1 MANNETVLKINAVV
15 DGLQGLEKLK
25 SSMKK
30 VSAEVDGAENNF
42 SELIQK
48 LRDLQSSSVKS
59 LNNLNAQR
67 DAFEAL
73 RRSVDVTSK
82 EFKEARD
89 EIKKIDRALKQS
101 EGTVGKFAANSIKS
115 LRTQREA
122 FLAVRDSA
130 DLMSKEFKEA
140 GVELA
145 KLDKK
150 IAKAEGKGRGRGGRL
165 RAGAQIA
172 GTIAGAGV
180 FGGPEGAIGAT
191 LGAIGGTS
199 GAILGGAIGA
209 QVGQLRKA
217 AGGVAEYVAELNLA
231 KGALGGVSK
240 DIVEYNQNLDFAR
253 EISKKYAIRLTD
265 VVKGLTGVT
274 AAAKANNLT
283 VKQTQAIYEGI
294 TVSGVAAGKSQEDL
308 QALFL
313 ATTQVLSKGKASAEE
328 ISGQIGERIPGAVAK
343 FAAANKISLQEL
355 AEQFKKGEVT
365 IAKFV
370 RFTEQQGEDYAEV
383 AESLASGPEK
393 AGVRLQIALDEASEA
408 YGGFFLKTGAGFQD
422 YLTNLVNFVIDNEE
436 QLKIL
441 LAKIII
447 FAEDVYGTFAG
458 LGKAIW
464 QIFGGL
470 FTGIGKLIVEF
481 SRATSAMFRQ
491 QDLEALVREKGLKP
505 NDIRRQ
511 AFNQMQQES
520 GDLLA
525 PYKDRGALN
534 DLYNKLLADAAGVD
548 RTNEENRLAEVL
560 KRFGGGYVVPAFAKP
575 GQTAPPT
582 GDLNGDGNG
591 KGTGNTKTKGP
602 GRADFRDLEAAFARN
617 AAEKVQ
623 KAEVALRIKIAEARK
638 EENKELVF
646 ALTQERE
653 LLKVNQVIASLREQ
667 IKQRAVQ
674 IVEAQGKGQDVSA
687 GVRKQ
692 LSDQQK
698 LDSAILEKSAKINE
712 LSADRLVREK
722 GVTAELDKQRK
733 SFEEQFTDR
742 QKELG
747 LISSSDYNK
756 VLLRRERGRLADPKL
771 GLTSEQQ
778 SRGLDQYRQTIDPT
792 LTEGLSQNIR
802 SLKTELEDLVNP
814 INQITG
820 AANAIGSAFSQSFT
834 NAITGATSAKQALA
848 DFFKS
853 VASYF
858 LDMASQII
866 AKMVTIAILNAA
878 LGLLGGSSSSSPG
891 IQGALDVTPKTGA
904 AATST
909 LSNFLSPR
917 ANGGPVNANTP
928 YIVGERGPEL
938 YVPSGNGT
946 IIPND
951 VFSASRAAISS
962 GGSLGAAGGPGDLG
976 QDGMA
981 ESRNYINNNYSTQQA
996 IAQSQAA
1003 VSSSSMSMERVIER
1017 KAAERQATEMSE
1029 PIRVKL
1035 DTTVINNVE
1044 YLTVEQG
1051 LALSESASRK
1061 ARSQVFSDLR
1071 QRPAS
1076 RSKVGL
1082 G

>member
-1 MANNETVLKINAVV
+1 MASNETVLKIKAQIENLE
-15 DGLQGLEKLK
+15 GLNQLKTALRK
-25 SSMKK
+25 SSAEAKGADNDFKGLVQK
-30 VSAEVDGAENNF
+30 VRE
-42 SELIQK
+42 
-48 LRDLQSSSVKS
+48 LQSASVKS
-59 LNNLNAQR
+59 INNLNAQK

-89 EIKKIDRALKQS
+89 EIEKIDRALKEAS
-101 EGTVGKFAANSIKS
+101 GTVVRYSKNSINA
-115 LRTQREA
+115 LRAQKNEL
-122 FLAVRDSA
+122 LAVRDSA

-150 IAKAEGKGRGRGGRL
+150 LAKAEGRGRGGRL

-172 GTIAGAGV
+172 GTVAGAGV
-180 FGGPEGAIGAT
+180 FGGPEGAIGA
-191 LGAIGGTS
+191 LGGGLIGGVG
-199 GAILGGAIGA
+199 GAVLGGAIGA
-209 QVGQLRKA
+209 QVGQARKA

-253 EISKKYAIRLTD
+253 EISNKYAIRLID

-355 AEQFKKGEVT
+355 ADQFKKGEVT

-370 RFTEQQGEDYAEV
+370 RFTEQQGEDYAKV
-383 AESLASGPEK
+383 AEALASGPEK
-393 AGVRLQIALDEASEA
+393 AGVRLQIALDEAGEA
-408 YGGFFLKTGAGFQD
+408 FGGFFLNTGAGFQD
-422 YLTNLVNFVIDNEE
+422 YLKNLVDFVIDNEA
-436 QLKIL
+436 QFKIL

-447 FAEDVYGTFAG
+447 FAEDVYDTFAG

-491 QDLEALVREKGLKP
+491 QDLEGLVREKGLKP

-520 GDLLA
+520 GDLLS

-548 RTNEENRLAEVL
+548 KTNEENRLAEVL
-560 KRFGGGYVVPAFAKP
+560 KRFGGEYVVPALAKP
-575 GQTAPPT
+575 GQTAPPAA
-582 GDLNGDGNG
+582 DLDGGGDGNG
-591 KGTGNTKTKGP
+591 TGKTKTKGP
-602 GRADFRDLEAAFARN
+602 GRADFSMLEGAFARDAALRVQREN
-617 AAEKVQ
+617 AAIEIEIVNAELEGN
-623 KAEVALRIKIAEARK
+623 KAQ
-638 EENKELVF
+638 VF
-646 ALTQERE
+646 ALKQKQER
-653 LLKVNQVIASLREQ
+653 LKVNQVIASLEELTR
-667 IKQRAVQ
+667 QRAIQ
-674 IVEAQGKGQDVSA
+674 IVNAQSKGLDVAS
-687 GVRKQ
+687 GQSKQ
-692 LSDQQK
+692 LNDQNNLQ
-698 LDSAILEKSAKINE
+698 LARLEKEKLLKVQE
-712 LSADRLVREK
+712 VERLKSEK
-722 GVTAELDKQRK
+722 EITAELDKQRR
-733 SFEEQFTDR
+733 SFEDQFLDR

-747 LISSSDYNK
+747 LISSDDYNQ
-756 VLLRRERGRLADPKL
+756 VLLGRESERLADPKL

-792 LTEGLSQNIR
+792 LIEGLSQNIR
-802 SLKTELEDLVNP
+802 SLKKDLEDLINP

-820 AANAIGSAFSQSFT
+820 AANAIGSAFSQSFA

-853 VASYF
+853 VGSYF
-858 LDMASQII
+858 LDMAGQII
-866 AKMVTIAILNAA
+866 AKMVTMAILNQVVKLLPSSPSA
-878 LGLLGGSSSSSPG
+878 LSFGSGVGSGLPLFGDYSGLSGTPFEKGGVIANSKIVPFAKGGIVSEPTTFPLGNGTGLLGE
-891 IQGALDVTPKTGA
+891 A
-904 AATST
+904 
-909 LSNFLSPR
+909 
-917 ANGGPVNANTP
+917 GPEAIMP
-928 YIVGERGPEL
+928 LKRGP
-938 YVPSGNGT
+938 
-946 IIPND
+946 
-951 VFSASRAAISS
+951 
-962 GGSLGAAGGPGDLG
+962 GGRLGVEVTNTREQLD
-976 QDGMA
+976 
-981 ESRNYINNNYSTQQA
+981 RQQNVTNTREQLDKMM
-996 IAQSQAA
+996 AQS
-1003 VSSSSMSMERVIER
+1003 
-1017 KAAERQATEMSE
+1017 E
-1029 PIRVKL
+1029 PLNIRYES
-1035 DTTVINNVE
+1035 TVINNIE
-1044 YLTVEQG
+1044 YVTAEQHRQGMAQAAERGRAMTLTTLQN
-1051 LALSESASRK
+1051 SPRT
-1061 ARSQVFSDLR
+1061 
-1071 QRPAS
+1071 
-1076 RSKVGL
+1076 RSKVGI
-1082 G
+1082 

>member
-1 MANNETVLKINAVV
+1 MASNETVLKIRAEIDN
-15 DGLQGLEKLK
+15 LQGLNQLKTALRK
-25 SSMKK
+25 SSAEAKGADNDFKGLVQK
-30 VSAEVDGAENNF
+30 VRE
-42 SELIQK
+42 
-48 LRDLQSSSVKS
+48 LQSASVKS
-59 LNNLNAQR
+59 INNLNAQK

-89 EIKKIDRALKQS
+89 EIEKIDRALKEAS
-101 EGTVGKFAANSIKS
+101 GTVVKYSKNSINA
-115 LRTQREA
+115 LRAQKNEL
-122 FLAVRDSA
+122 LAVRDSA

-150 IAKAEGKGRGRGGRL
+150 LAKAEGRGRGGRL

-172 GTIAGAGV
+172 GTVAGAGV
-180 FGGPEGAIGAT
+180 FGGPEGAIGA
-191 LGAIGGTS
+191 LGGGLIGGVG
-199 GAILGGAIGA
+199 GAVLGGAIGA
-209 QVGQLRKA
+209 QVGQARKA
-217 AGGVAEYVAELNLA
+217 AGEVAEYVAELNLA

-265 VVKGLTGVT
+265 VVKGFTGVT

-294 TVSGVAAGKSQEDL
+294 TVSGVAACKSQEDL

-383 AESLASGPEK
+383 AEALASGPEK
-393 AGVRLQIALDEASEA
+393 AGIRLQIALDEAGEA
-408 YGGFFLKTGAGFQD
+408 FGGFFLNTGAGFQD
-422 YLTNLVNFVIDNEE
+422 YLKNLVDFVIDNEE
-436 QLKIL
+436 QFKIL

-447 FAEDVYGTFAG
+447 FAEDVYDTFAG

-464 QIFGGL
+464 QIFGGV

-491 QDLEALVREKGLKP
+491 QDLEGLVREKGLKP

-548 RTNEENRLAEVL
+548 KTNEENRLAEVL
-560 KRFGGGYVVPAFAKP
+560 KKFGGEYVAPAFAKP
-575 GQTAPPT
+575 GQTAPPAA
-582 GDLNGDGNG
+582 DLDGGGDGNG
-591 KGTGNTKTKGP
+591 TGKTKTKGP
-602 GRADFRDLEAAFARN
+602 GRADFRDLEASFARD

-646 ALTQERE
+646 ALAQERE
-653 LLKVNQVIASLREQ
+653 LLKVNQIIDSLREQ
-667 IKQRAVQ
+667 IRQRAIQ
-674 IVEAQGKGQDVSA
+674 IAEAQGKGLDVS
-687 GVRKQ
+687 GGIRKQ

-698 LDSAILEKSAKINE
+698 LNSAILEKSAKTVE
-712 LSADRLVREK
+712 LSADRLVQEK
-722 GVTAELDKQRK
+722 GVTSELEKQRK
-733 SFEEQFTDR
+733 SFEAQFTDR

-747 LISSSDYNK
+747 LISSDDYNQ
-756 VLLRRERGRLADPKL
+756 VLLGRESERLADPKL
-771 GLTSEQQ
+771 GLSPEQQ
-778 SRGLDQYRQTIDPT
+778 ARGLDQYRQTIDPT

-802 SLKTELEDLVNP
+802 SLKEELEELVNP

-834 NAITGATSAKQALA
+834 DAISGSKSAKEALA

-853 VASYF
+853 VGSYF
-858 LDMASQII
+858 LDMAGQII
-866 AKMVTIAILNAA
+866 AKMVTMAILNAVV
-878 LGLLGGSSSSSPG
+878 GLLPGGGGGGIGFNTSAPSITGNSLGDFGGGSFG
-891 IQGALDVTPKTGA
+891 G
-904 AATST
+904 
-909 LSNFLSPR
+909 FM
-917 ANGGPVNANTP
+917 ANGGPVSANTP

-938 YVPSGNGT
+938 FVPFQQGNITSNEELEAQIRDTRSANMAFSSGNSFQQLQSVNLPFT
-946 IIPND
+946 RN
-951 VFSASRAAISS
+951 
-962 GGSLGAAGGPGDLG
+962 
-976 QDGMA
+976 A
-981 ESRNYINNNYSTQQA
+981 EQ
-996 IAQSQAA
+996 
-1003 VSSSSMSMERVIER
+1003 
-1017 KAAERQATEMSE
+1017 
-1029 PIRVKL
+1029 
-1035 DTTVINNVE
+1035 
-1044 YLTVEQG
+1044 
-1051 LALSESASRK
+1051 
-1061 ARSQVFSDLR
+1061 
-1071 QRPAS
+1071 
-1076 RSKVGL
+1076 
-1082 G
+1082 

>member
-1 MANNETVLKINAVV
+1 MASNETVLKIRAEIDN
-15 DGLQGLEKLK
+15 LQGLNQLKTALRK
-25 SSMKK
+25 SSAEAKGADNDFKGLVQK
-30 VSAEVDGAENNF
+30 VRE
-42 SELIQK
+42 
-48 LRDLQSSSVKS
+48 LQSASVKS
-59 LNNLNAQR
+59 INNLNAQK

-89 EIKKIDRALKQS
+89 EIEKIDRALKEAS
-101 EGTVGKFAANSIKS
+101 GTVVKYSKNSINA
-115 LRTQREA
+115 LRAQKNEL
-122 FLAVRDSA
+122 LAVRDSA

-150 IAKAEGKGRGRGGRL
+150 LAKAEGRGRGGRL

-172 GTIAGAGV
+172 GTVAGAGV
-180 FGGPEGAIGAT
+180 FGGPEGAIGA
-191 LGAIGGTS
+191 LGGGLIGGVG
-199 GAILGGAIGA
+199 GAVLGGAIGA
-209 QVGQLRKA
+209 QVGQARKA
-217 AGGVAEYVAELNLA
+217 AGEVAEYVAELNLA

-383 AESLASGPEK
+383 AEALASGPEK
-393 AGVRLQIALDEASEA
+393 AGIRLQIALDEAGEA
-408 YGGFFLKTGAGFQD
+408 FGGFFLNTGAGFQD
-422 YLTNLVNFVIDNEE
+422 YLKNLVDFVIDNEE
-436 QLKIL
+436 QFKIL

-447 FAEDVYGTFAG
+447 FAEDVYDTFAG

-464 QIFGGL
+464 QIFGGV

-491 QDLEALVREKGLKP
+491 QDLEGLVREKGLKP

-548 RTNEENRLAEVL
+548 KTNEENRLAEVL
-560 KRFGGGYVVPAFAKP
+560 KKFGGEYVAPAFAKP
-575 GQTAPPT
+575 GQTAPPAA
-582 GDLNGDGNG
+582 DLDGGGDGNG
-591 KGTGNTKTKGP
+591 TGKTKTKGP
-602 GRADFRDLEAAFARN
+602 GRADFRDLEASFARD

-646 ALTQERE
+646 ALAQERE
-653 LLKVNQVIASLREQ
+653 LLKVNQIIDSLREQ
-667 IKQRAVQ
+667 IRQRAIQ
-674 IVEAQGKGQDVSA
+674 IAEAQGKGLDVS
-687 GVRKQ
+687 GGIRKQ

-698 LDSAILEKSAKINE
+698 LNSAILEKSAKTVE
-712 LSADRLVREK
+712 LSADRLVQEK
-722 GVTAELDKQRK
+722 GVTSELEKQRK
-733 SFEEQFTDR
+733 SFEAQFTDR

-747 LISSSDYNK
+747 LISSDDYNQ
-756 VLLRRERGRLADPKL
+756 VLLGRESERLADPKL
-771 GLTSEQQ
+771 GLSPEQQ
-778 SRGLDQYRQTIDPT
+778 ARGLDQYRQTIDPT

-802 SLKTELEDLVNP
+802 SLKEELEELVNP

-834 NAITGATSAKQALA
+834 DAISGSKSAKEALA

-853 VASYF
+853 VGSYF
-858 LDMASQII
+858 LDMAGQII
-866 AKMVTIAILNAA
+866 AKMVTMAILNAVV
-878 LGLLGGSSSSSPG
+878 GLLPGGGGGGIGFNPSAPSITGNSLGDFGGGSFG
-891 IQGALDVTPKTGA
+891 G
-904 AATST
+904 
-909 LSNFLSPR
+909 FM
-917 ANGGPVNANTP
+917 ANGGPVSANTP

-938 YVPSGNGT
+938 FVPFQQGNITSNEELEAQIRDTRSANMAFSSGNSFQQLQSVNLPFT
-946 IIPND
+946 RN
-951 VFSASRAAISS
+951 
-962 GGSLGAAGGPGDLG
+962 
-976 QDGMA
+976 A
-981 ESRNYINNNYSTQQA
+981 EQ
-996 IAQSQAA
+996 
-1003 VSSSSMSMERVIER
+1003 SSMV
-1017 KAAERQATEMSE
+1017 AAERETAQAISNPAPLNVRFESQ
-1029 PIRVKL
+1029 
-1035 DTTVINNVE
+1035 VINGVE
-1044 YLTVEQG
+1044 YVTAEQHRQGMAQAAERGRSLTLSALQG
-1051 LALSESASRK
+1051 SVKTRK
-1061 ARSQVFSDLR
+1061 
-1071 QRPAS
+1071 
-1076 RSKVGL
+1076 KVGL
-1082 G
+1082 S

>member
-1 MANNETVLKINAVV
+1 MASNETVLKIRAEIDN
-15 DGLQGLEKLK
+15 LQGLNQLKTALRK
-25 SSMKK
+25 SSAEAKGADNDFKGLVQK
-30 VSAEVDGAENNF
+30 VRE
-42 SELIQK
+42 
-48 LRDLQSSSVKS
+48 LQSASVKS
-59 LNNLNAQR
+59 INNLNAQK

-89 EIKKIDRALKQS
+89 EIEKIDRALKEAS
-101 EGTVGKFAANSIKS
+101 GTVVKYSKNSINA
-115 LRTQREA
+115 LRAQKNEL
-122 FLAVRDSA
+122 LAVRDSA

-150 IAKAEGKGRGRGGRL
+150 LAKAEGRGRGGRL

-172 GTIAGAGV
+172 GTVAGAGV
-180 FGGPEGAIGAT
+180 FGGPEGAIGA
-191 LGAIGGTS
+191 LGGGLIGGVG
-199 GAILGGAIGA
+199 GAVLGGAIGA
-209 QVGQLRKA
+209 QVGQARKA
-217 AGGVAEYVAELNLA
+217 AGEVAEYVAELNLA

-383 AESLASGPEK
+383 AEALASGPEK
-393 AGVRLQIALDEASEA
+393 AGIRLQIALDEAGEA
-408 YGGFFLKTGAGFQD
+408 FGGFFLNTGAGFQD
-422 YLTNLVNFVIDNEE
+422 YLKNLVDFVIDNEE
-436 QLKIL
+436 QFKIL

-447 FAEDVYGTFAG
+447 FAEDVYDTFAG

-464 QIFGGL
+464 QIFGGV

-491 QDLEALVREKGLKP
+491 QDLEGLVREKGLKP

-548 RTNEENRLAEVL
+548 KTNEENRLAEVL
-560 KRFGGGYVVPAFAKP
+560 KKFGGEYVAPAFAKP
-575 GQTAPPT
+575 GQTAPPAA
-582 GDLNGDGNG
+582 DLDGGGDGNG
-591 KGTGNTKTKGP
+591 TGKTKTKGP
-602 GRADFRDLEAAFARN
+602 GRADFRDLEASFARD

-646 ALTQERE
+646 ALAQERE
-653 LLKVNQVIASLREQ
+653 LLKVNQIIDSLREQ
-667 IKQRAVQ
+667 IRQRAIQ
-674 IVEAQGKGQDVSA
+674 IAEAQGKGLDVS
-687 GVRKQ
+687 GGIRKQ

-698 LDSAILEKSAKINE
+698 LNSAILEKSAKTVE
-712 LSADRLVREK
+712 LSADRLVQEK
-722 GVTAELDKQRK
+722 GVTSELEKQRK
-733 SFEEQFTDR
+733 SFEAQFTDR

-747 LISSSDYNK
+747 LISSDDYNQ
-756 VLLRRERGRLADPKL
+756 VLLGRESERLADPKL
-771 GLTSEQQ
+771 GLSPEQQ
-778 SRGLDQYRQTIDPT
+778 ARGLDQYRQTIDPT

-802 SLKTELEDLVNP
+802 SLKEELEELVNP

-834 NAITGATSAKQALA
+834 DAISGSKSAKEALA
-848 DFFKS
+848 YFFKS
-853 VASYF
+853 VGSYF
-858 LDMASQII
+858 LDMAGQII
-866 AKMVTIAILNAA
+866 AKMVTMAILNAVV
-878 LGLLGGSSSSSPG
+878 GLLPGGGGGGIGFNPSAPSITGNSLGDFGGGSFG
-891 IQGALDVTPKTGA
+891 G
-904 AATST
+904 
-909 LSNFLSPR
+909 FM
-917 ANGGPVNANTP
+917 ANGGPVSANTP

-938 YVPSGNGT
+938 FVPFQQGNITSNEELEAQIRDTRSANMAFSSGNSFQQLQSVNLPFT
-946 IIPND
+946 RN
-951 VFSASRAAISS
+951 
-962 GGSLGAAGGPGDLG
+962 
-976 QDGMA
+976 A
-981 ESRNYINNNYSTQQA
+981 EQ
-996 IAQSQAA
+996 
-1003 VSSSSMSMERVIER
+1003 SSMV
-1017 KAAERQATEMSE
+1017 AAERETAQAISNPAPLNVRFESQ
-1029 PIRVKL
+1029 
-1035 DTTVINNVE
+1035 VINGVE
-1044 YLTVEQG
+1044 YVTAEQHRQGMAQAAERGRSLTLSALQG
-1051 LALSESASRK
+1051 SVKTRK
-1061 ARSQVFSDLR
+1061 
-1071 QRPAS
+1071 
-1076 RSKVGL
+1076 KVGL
-1082 G
+1082 S

>member
-1 MANNETVLKINAVV
+1 MASNETVLKIKAQV

-25 SSMKK
+25 SAMKR
-30 VSAEVDGAENNF
+30 VSAEADGAENNF

-48 LRDLQSSSVKS
+48 LRQLQSSSVKS

-82 EFKEARD
+82 EFKEARA
-89 EIKKIDRALKQS
+89 EIEKIDRALKEAS
-101 EGTVGKFAANSIKS
+101 GTVVKYSKNSINA
-115 LRTQREA
+115 LRAQKNEL
-122 FLAVRDSA
+122 LAVRDSA

-150 IAKAEGKGRGRGGRL
+150 LAKAEGRGRGGRL

-172 GTIAGAGV
+172 GTVAGAGV
-180 FGGPEGAIGAT
+180 FGGPEGAIGA
-191 LGAIGGTS
+191 LGGGLIGGVG
-199 GAILGGAIGA
+199 GAVLGGALGA

-253 EISKKYAIRLTD
+253 EISKKYAIRLID

-343 FAAANKISLQEL
+343 FAAANKISLQDL

-422 YLTNLVNFVIDNEE
+422 YLTNLVDFVIKNEE
-436 QLKIL
+436 QFKIL
-441 LAKIII
+441 LAKVII
-447 FAEDVYGTFAG
+447 FAKDVYDTFAG
-458 LGKAIW
+458 LGKSIW

-470 FTGIGKLIVEF
+470 FKGIGKLIIDF
-481 SRATSAMFRQ
+481 SRATSALYRQ

-548 RTNEENRLAEVL
+548 RTNEENRLAKILEG
-560 KRFGGGYVVPAFAKP
+560 FGEYTPPAFAKP

-582 GDLNGDGNG
+582 AADLDGNGDG
-591 KGTGNTKTKGP
+591 KTSGGSGIDK
-602 GRADFRDLEAAFARN
+602 ALIARN
-617 AAEKVQ
+617 AALKLSEILDRQLRDVSLKTDGIGASAEQ
-623 KAEVALRIKIAEARK
+623 AIENQFAKAFNKASDVTDDLRAKLANYEAEAGQAFPEITSKINDLELALFDAADAQRAFAMQELADK
-638 EENKELVF
+638 RFGEKLKGYGFSGEALDAGGKIFASGALDQQAFPTGIDSILNPSKITVAIQELKKGLEE
-646 ALTQERE
+646 LTNPA
-653 LLKVNQVIASLREQ
+653 NQVI
-667 IKQRAVQ
+667 
-674 IVEAQGKGQDVSA
+674 
-687 GVRKQ
+687 
-692 LSDQQK
+692 
-698 LDSAILEKSAKINE
+698 
-712 LSADRLVREK
+712 
-722 GVTAELDKQRK
+722 
-733 SFEEQFTDR
+733 
-742 QKELG
+742 
-747 LISSSDYNK
+747 
-756 VLLRRERGRLADPKL
+756 
-771 GLTSEQQ
+771 
-778 SRGLDQYRQTIDPT
+778 
-792 LTEGLSQNIR
+792 
-802 SLKTELEDLVNP
+802 
-814 INQITG
+814 G
-820 AANAIGSAFSQSFT
+820 AATAIGTAFSDS
-834 NAITGATSAKQALA
+834 
-848 DFFKS
+848 FKS
-853 VASYF
+853 VLDGTSTTQEALAGFFKNIASYF
-858 LDMASQII
+858 LDMAVQII
-866 AKMVTIAILNAA
+866 QKMITMYILNTVVGLLPGLGSGGSGFNLGGFGSLSSDSVSGASGFLNAA
-878 LGLLGGSSSSSPG
+878 SISPFAKGGIVKKPTMF
-891 IQGALDVTPKTGA
+891 AY
-904 AATST
+904 
-909 LSNFLSPR
+909 
-917 ANGGPVNANTP
+917 ANGGTGRFGLM
-928 YIVGERGPEL
+928 GEAGPEAIMPL
-938 YVPSGNGT
+938 SRGSNGKLG
-946 IIPND
+946 
-951 VFSASRAAISS
+951 VQAS
-962 GGSLGAAGGPGDLG
+962 GGVGNVVVNVDASGSEAEGDSPKAKQLGSLIGAAVQAELVKQKRPGG
-976 QDGMA
+976 
-981 ESRNYINNNYSTQQA
+981 I
-996 IAQSQAA
+996 
-1003 VSSSSMSMERVIER
+1003 
-1017 KAAERQATEMSE
+1017 
-1029 PIRVKL
+1029 
-1035 DTTVINNVE
+1035 
-1044 YLTVEQG
+1044 
-1051 LALSESASRK
+1051 LAS
-1061 ARSQVFSDLR
+1061 
-1071 QRPAS
+1071 
-1076 RSKVGL
+1076 
-1082 G
+1082 

>member
-1 MANNETVLKINAVV
+1 MANNETVLKIKAQI

-25 SSMKK
+25 SSMKR

-42 SELIQK
+42 SELLQK
-48 LRDLQSSSVKS
+48 LKQLQSSSVKS
-59 LNNLNAQR
+59 INNLSAQR
-67 DAFEAL
+67 DAFDAL
-73 RRSVDVTSK
+73 RRSVDLSSK
-82 EFKEARD
+82 EYKEARD
-89 EIKKIDRALKQS
+89 EIEKIDRALKEAS
-101 EGTVGKFAANSIKS
+101 GTVVKYSKNSINA
-115 LRTQREA
+115 LRAQKNEL
-122 FLAVRDSA
+122 LAVRDSA

-150 IAKAEGKGRGRGGRL
+150 LAKAEGRGRGGRL
-165 RAGAQIA
+165 KAGAQIA
-172 GTIAGAGV
+172 GTVAGAGV
-180 FGGPEGAIGAT
+180 FGGPEGAIGA
-191 LGAIGGTS
+191 LGGGLIGGVG
-199 GAILGGAIGA
+199 GAVLGGAIGA
-209 QVGQLRKA
+209 QVGQARKA

-408 YGGFFLKTGAGFQD
+408 YGGFFLQTGAGFQD
-422 YLTNLVNFVIDNEE
+422 YLTNLVDFVVKNQE
-436 QLKIL
+436 QFKL
-441 LAKIII
+441 LMAKIII
-447 FAEDVYGTFAG
+447 FAEDVYKTFAG

-481 SRATSAMFRQ
+481 SRATAAMFRQ

-534 DLYNKLLADAAGVD
+534 DLYNKLLAEAAGVD
-548 RTNEENRLAEVL
+548 KTNEENRLAEVL
-560 KRFGGGYVVPAFAKP
+560 KRFGGKYVPPAFAKP
-575 GQTAPPT
+575 GQNAPPSA
-582 GDLNGDGNG
+582 DLDGDGEG
-591 KGTGNTKTKGP
+591 KKTGKTKRP
-602 GRADFRDLEAAFARN
+602 ARADFSMLEGAFARDAALRVQKEN
-617 AAEKVQ
+617 AAIEIEIV
-623 KAEVALRIKIAEARK
+623 KAEFEG
-638 EENKELVF
+638 NKAQVF
-646 ALTQERE
+646 ALKQKQER
-653 LLKVNQVIASLREQ
+653 LKVNQIIVNLEELTR
-667 IKQRAVQ
+667 QRAIQ
-674 IVEAQGKGQDVSA
+674 IVNAQSKGLDVAKVQS
-687 GVRKQ
+687 KQ
-692 LSDQQK
+692 LKDQNNLQ
-698 LDSAILEKSAKINE
+698 LARLEKEALLTIQE
-712 LSADRLVREK
+712 VERLKFEK
-722 GVTAELDKQRK
+722 EITAELDKQRK

-747 LISSSDYNK
+747 LISSGDYNQ
-756 VLLRRERGRLADPKL
+756 VLRGRERERLADPRL
-771 GLTSEQQ
+771 GLTPEQQ
-778 SRGLDQYRQTIDPT
+778 ARGLDQFRQTIDPT
-792 LTEGLSQNIR
+792 LVEGLTQNIAK
-802 SLKTELEDLVNP
+802 LKQDLDDLVNP

-834 NAITGATSAKQALA
+834 DAISGSKSAKEALA

-853 VASYF
+853 VGSYF
-858 LDMASQII
+858 LDMAGQII
-866 AKMVTIAILNAA
+866 AKMVTMAILNTAVKLLPGSGGFNLGSTPLGAGGGEVGGIGTLGPNFGIAQRAA
-878 LGLLGGSSSSSPG
+878 
-891 IQGALDVTPKTGA
+891 
-904 AATST
+904 
-909 LSNFLSPR
+909 
-917 ANGGPVNANTP
+917 GGPVSANTP
-928 YIVGERGPEL
+928 YIIGERGPEL
-938 YVPSGNGT
+938 FVPFQQGNIT
-946 IIPND
+946 SNED
-951 VFSASRAAISS
+951 LEAQMRDTRSAN
-962 GGSLGAAGGPGDLG
+962 
-976 QDGMA
+976 MA
-981 ESRNYINNNYSTQQA
+981 F
-996 IAQSQAA
+996 
-1003 VSSSSMSMERVIER
+1003 SSSSSSFQQLQSVNLPFTRNAEQSSMV
-1017 KAAERQATEMSE
+1017 AAERETAQAISNPAPLNVRFESQ
-1029 PIRVKL
+1029 
-1035 DTTVINNVE
+1035 VINGVE
-1044 YLTVEQG
+1044 YVTAEQHRQGMAQAAERGRSLTLSALQG
-1051 LALSESASRK
+1051 SVKTRK
-1061 ARSQVFSDLR
+1061 
-1071 QRPAS
+1071 
-1076 RSKVGL
+1076 KVGL
-1082 G
+1082 S

>member
-1 MANNETVLKINAVV
+1 MASNETVLKIRAEIDN
-15 DGLQGLEKLK
+15 LQGLNQLKTALRK
-25 SSMKK
+25 SSAEAKGADNDFKGLVQK
-30 VSAEVDGAENNF
+30 VRE
-42 SELIQK
+42 
-48 LRDLQSSSVKS
+48 LQSASVKS
-59 LNNLNAQR
+59 INNLNAQK

-89 EIKKIDRALKQS
+89 EIEKIDRALKEAS
-101 EGTVGKFAANSIKS
+101 GTVVKYSKNSINA
-115 LRTQREA
+115 LRAQKNEL
-122 FLAVRDSA
+122 LAVRDSA

-150 IAKAEGKGRGRGGRL
+150 LAKAEGRGRGGRL

-172 GTIAGAGV
+172 GTVAGAGV
-180 FGGPEGAIGAT
+180 FGGPEGAIGA
-191 LGAIGGTS
+191 LGGGLIGGVG
-199 GAILGGAIGA
+199 GAVLGGAIGA
-209 QVGQLRKA
+209 QVGQARKA
-217 AGGVAEYVAELNLA
+217 AGEVAEYVAELNLA

-383 AESLASGPEK
+383 AEALASGPEK
-393 AGVRLQIALDEASEA
+393 AGIRLQIALDEAGEA
-408 YGGFFLKTGAGFQD
+408 FGGFFLNTGAGFQD
-422 YLTNLVNFVIDNEE
+422 YLKNLVDFVIDNEE
-436 QLKIL
+436 QFKIL

-447 FAEDVYGTFAG
+447 FAEDVYDMFAG

-464 QIFGGL
+464 QIFGGV

-491 QDLEALVREKGLKP
+491 QDLEGLVREKGLKP

-548 RTNEENRLAEVL
+548 KTNEENRLAEVL
-560 KRFGGGYVVPAFAKP
+560 KKFGGEYVAPAFAKP
-575 GQTAPPT
+575 GQTAPPAA
-582 GDLNGDGNG
+582 DLDGGGDGNG
-591 KGTGNTKTKGP
+591 TGKTKTKGP
-602 GRADFRDLEAAFARN
+602 GRADFRDLEASFARD

-646 ALTQERE
+646 ALAQERE
-653 LLKVNQVIASLREQ
+653 LLKVNQIIDSLREQ
-667 IKQRAVQ
+667 IRQRAIQ
-674 IVEAQGKGQDVSA
+674 IAEAQGKGLDVS
-687 GVRKQ
+687 GGIRKQ

-698 LDSAILEKSAKINE
+698 LNSAILEKSAKTVE
-712 LSADRLVREK
+712 LSADRLVQEK
-722 GVTAELDKQRK
+722 GVTSELEKQRK
-733 SFEEQFTDR
+733 SFEAQFTDR

-747 LISSSDYNK
+747 LISSDDYNQ
-756 VLLRRERGRLADPKL
+756 VLLGRESERLADPKL
-771 GLTSEQQ
+771 GLSPEQQ
-778 SRGLDQYRQTIDPT
+778 ARGLDQYRQTIDPT

-802 SLKTELEDLVNP
+802 SLKEELEELVNP

-820 AANAIGSAFSQSFT
+820 AANAIGGAFSQSFT
-834 NAITGATSAKQALA
+834 DAISGSKSAKEALA

-853 VASYF
+853 VGSYF
-858 LDMASQII
+858 LDMAGQII
-866 AKMVTIAILNAA
+866 AKMVTMAILNAVV
-878 LGLLGGSSSSSPG
+878 GLLPGGGGGGIGFNPSAPSITGNSLGDFGGGSFG
-891 IQGALDVTPKTGA
+891 G
-904 AATST
+904 
-909 LSNFLSPR
+909 FM
-917 ANGGPVNANTP
+917 ANGGPVSANTP

-938 YVPSGNGT
+938 FVPFQQGNITSNEELEAQIRDTRSANMAFSSGNSFQQLQSVNLPFT
-946 IIPND
+946 RN
-951 VFSASRAAISS
+951 
-962 GGSLGAAGGPGDLG
+962 
-976 QDGMA
+976 A
-981 ESRNYINNNYSTQQA
+981 EQ
-996 IAQSQAA
+996 
-1003 VSSSSMSMERVIER
+1003 SSMV
-1017 KAAERQATEMSE
+1017 AAERETAQAISNPAPLNVRFESQ
-1029 PIRVKL
+1029 
-1035 DTTVINNVE
+1035 VINGVE
-1044 YLTVEQG
+1044 YVTAEQHRQGMAQAAERGRSLTLSALQG
-1051 LALSESASRK
+1051 SVKTRK
-1061 ARSQVFSDLR
+1061 
-1071 QRPAS
+1071 
-1076 RSKVGL
+1076 KVGL
-1082 G
+1082 S

>member
-1 MANNETVLKINAVV
+1 MASNETVLKIRAEIDN
-15 DGLQGLEKLK
+15 LQGLNQLKTALRK
-25 SSMKK
+25 SSAEAKGADNDFKGLVQK
-30 VSAEVDGAENNF
+30 VRE
-42 SELIQK
+42 
-48 LRDLQSSSVKS
+48 LQSASVKS
-59 LNNLNAQR
+59 INNLNAQK

-89 EIKKIDRALKQS
+89 EIEKIDRALKEAS
-101 EGTVGKFAANSIKS
+101 GTVVKYSKNSINA
-115 LRTQREA
+115 LRAQKNEL
-122 FLAVRDSA
+122 LAVRDSA

-150 IAKAEGKGRGRGGRL
+150 LAKAEGRGRGGRL

-172 GTIAGAGV
+172 GTVAGAGV
-180 FGGPEGAIGAT
+180 FGGPEGAIGA
-191 LGAIGGTS
+191 LGGGLIGGVG
-199 GAILGGAIGA
+199 GAVLGGAIGA
-209 QVGQLRKA
+209 QVGQARKA
-217 AGGVAEYVAELNLA
+217 AGEVAEYVAELNLA

-383 AESLASGPEK
+383 AEALASGPEK
-393 AGVRLQIALDEASEA
+393 AGIRLQIALDEAGEA
-408 YGGFFLKTGAGFQD
+408 FGGFFLNTGAGFQD
-422 YLTNLVNFVIDNEE
+422 YLKNLVDFVIDNEE
-436 QLKIL
+436 QFKIL

-447 FAEDVYGTFAG
+447 FAEDVYDTFAG

-464 QIFGGL
+464 QIFGGV

-491 QDLEALVREKGLKP
+491 QDLEGLVREKGLKP

-548 RTNEENRLAEVL
+548 KTNEENRLAEVL
-560 KRFGGGYVVPAFAKP
+560 KKFGGEYVAPAFAKP
-575 GQTAPPT
+575 GQTAPPAA
-582 GDLNGDGNG
+582 DLDGGGDGNG
-591 KGTGNTKTKGP
+591 TGKTKTKGP
-602 GRADFRDLEAAFARN
+602 GRADFRDLEASFARD

-646 ALTQERE
+646 ALAQERE
-653 LLKVNQVIASLREQ
+653 LLKVNQIIDSLREQ
-667 IKQRAVQ
+667 IRQRAIQ
-674 IVEAQGKGQDVSA
+674 IAEAQGKGLDVS
-687 GVRKQ
+687 GGIRKQ

-698 LDSAILEKSAKINE
+698 LNSAILEKSAKTVE
-712 LSADRLVREK
+712 LSADRLVQEK
-722 GVTAELDKQRK
+722 GVTSELEKQRK
-733 SFEEQFTDR
+733 SFEAQFTDR

-747 LISSSDYNK
+747 LISSDDYNQ
-756 VLLRRERGRLADPKL
+756 VLLGRESERLADPKL
-771 GLTSEQQ
+771 GLSPEQQ
-778 SRGLDQYRQTIDPT
+778 ARGLDQYRQTIDPT

-802 SLKTELEDLVNP
+802 SLKEELEELVNP

-834 NAITGATSAKQALA
+834 
-848 DFFKS
+848 D
-853 VASYF
+853 
-858 LDMASQII
+858 
-866 AKMVTIAILNAA
+866 
-878 LGLLGGSSSSSPG
+878 
-891 IQGALDVTPKTGA
+891 
-904 AATST
+904 
-909 LSNFLSPR
+909 
-917 ANGGPVNANTP
+917 
-928 YIVGERGPEL
+928 
-938 YVPSGNGT
+938 
-946 IIPND
+946 
-951 VFSASRAAISS
+951 AIS
-962 GGSLGAAGGPGDLG
+962 
-976 QDGMA
+976 
-981 ESRNYINNNYSTQQA
+981 
-996 IAQSQAA
+996 
-1003 VSSSSMSMERVIER
+1003 
-1017 KAAERQATEMSE
+1017 
-1029 PIRVKL
+1029 
-1035 DTTVINNVE
+1035 
-1044 YLTVEQG
+1044 
-1051 LALSESASRK
+1051 
-1061 ARSQVFSDLR
+1061 
-1071 QRPAS
+1071 
-1076 RSKVGL
+1076 
-1082 G
+1082 

>member
-1 MANNETVLKINAVV
+1 MKEASGTVVKYSKNSINA
-15 DGLQGLEKLK
+15 LRAQK
-25 SSMKK
+25 
-30 VSAEVDGAENNF
+30 N
-42 SELIQK
+42 EL
-48 LRDLQSSSVKS
+48 
-59 LNNLNAQR
+59 
-67 DAFEAL
+67 
-73 RRSVDVTSK
+73 
-82 EFKEARD
+82 
-89 EIKKIDRALKQS
+89 
-101 EGTVGKFAANSIKS
+101 
-115 LRTQREA
+115 
-122 FLAVRDSA
+122 LAVRDSA

-150 IAKAEGKGRGRGGRL
+150 LAKAEGRGRGGRL

-172 GTIAGAGV
+172 GTVAGAGV
-180 FGGPEGAIGAT
+180 FGGPEGAIGA
-191 LGAIGGTS
+191 LGGGLIGGVG
-199 GAILGGAIGA
+199 GAVLGGAIGA
-209 QVGQLRKA
+209 QVGQARKA
-217 AGGVAEYVAELNLA
+217 AGEVAEYVAELNLA

-383 AESLASGPEK
+383 AEALASGPEK
-393 AGVRLQIALDEASEA
+393 AGIRLQIALDEAGEA
-408 YGGFFLKTGAGFQD
+408 FGGFFLNTGAGFQD
-422 YLTNLVNFVIDNEE
+422 YLKNLVDFVIDNEE
-436 QLKIL
+436 QFKIL

-447 FAEDVYGTFAG
+447 FAEDVYDTFAG

-464 QIFGGL
+464 QIFGGV

-491 QDLEALVREKGLKP
+491 QDLEGLVREKGLKP

-548 RTNEENRLAEVL
+548 KTNEENRLAEVL
-560 KRFGGGYVVPAFAKP
+560 KKFGGEYVAPAFAKP
-575 GQTAPPT
+575 GQTAPPAA
-582 GDLNGDGNG
+582 DLDGGGDGNG
-591 KGTGNTKTKGP
+591 TGKTKTKGP
-602 GRADFRDLEAAFARN
+602 GRADFRDLEASFARD

-646 ALTQERE
+646 ALAQERE
-653 LLKVNQVIASLREQ
+653 LLKVNQIIDSLREQ
-667 IKQRAVQ
+667 IRQRAIQ
-674 IVEAQGKGQDVSA
+674 IAEAQGKGLDVS
-687 GVRKQ
+687 GGIRKQ

-698 LDSAILEKSAKINE
+698 LNSAILEKSAKTVE
-712 LSADRLVREK
+712 LSADRLVQEK
-722 GVTAELDKQRK
+722 GVTSELEKQRK
-733 SFEEQFTDR
+733 SFEAQFTDR

-747 LISSSDYNK
+747 LISSDDYNQ
-756 VLLRRERGRLADPKL
+756 VLLGRESERLADPKL
-771 GLTSEQQ
+771 GLSPEQQ
-778 SRGLDQYRQTIDPT
+778 ARGLDQYRQTIDPT

-802 SLKTELEDLVNP
+802 SLKEELEELVNP

-834 NAITGATSAKQALA
+834 DAISGSKSAKEALA

-853 VASYF
+853 VGSYF
-858 LDMASQII
+858 LDMAGQII
-866 AKMVTIAILNAA
+866 AKMVTMAILNAVV
-878 LGLLGGSSSSSPG
+878 GLLPGGGGGGIGFNPSAPSITGNSLGDFGGGSFG
-891 IQGALDVTPKTGA
+891 G
-904 AATST
+904 
-909 LSNFLSPR
+909 FM
-917 ANGGPVNANTP
+917 ANGGPVSANTP

-938 YVPSGNGT
+938 FVPFQQGNITSNEELEAQIRDTRSANMAFSSGNSFQQLQSVNLPFT
-946 IIPND
+946 RN
-951 VFSASRAAISS
+951 
-962 GGSLGAAGGPGDLG
+962 
-976 QDGMA
+976 A
-981 ESRNYINNNYSTQQA
+981 EQ
-996 IAQSQAA
+996 
-1003 VSSSSMSMERVIER
+1003 SSMV
-1017 KAAERQATEMSE
+1017 AAERETAQAISNPAPLNVRFESQ
-1029 PIRVKL
+1029 
-1035 DTTVINNVE
+1035 VINGVE
-1044 YLTVEQG
+1044 YVTAEQHRQGMAQAAERGRSLTLSALQG
-1051 LALSESASRK
+1051 SVKTRK
-1061 ARSQVFSDLR
+1061 
-1071 QRPAS
+1071 
-1076 RSKVGL
+1076 KVGL
-1082 G
+1082 S